1 MVFENLEIIKKCDFK
16 YYEIIIVIYFSYLKI
31 KLYNCQMGRV
41 LNIGKILVVFYI
53 FKNCSILF

>member
-31 KLYNCQMGRV
+31 KLYNC
-41 LNIGKILVVFYI
+41 
-53 FKNCSILF
+53 